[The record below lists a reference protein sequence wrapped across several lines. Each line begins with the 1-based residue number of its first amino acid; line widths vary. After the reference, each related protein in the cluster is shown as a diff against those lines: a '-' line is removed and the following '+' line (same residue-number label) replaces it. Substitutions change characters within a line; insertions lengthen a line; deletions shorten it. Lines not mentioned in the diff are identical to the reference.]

1 MKALQSEPNVSRPH
15 RANARRVDGVGNTD
29 VRDVED
35 VDLVARAKLGQRE
48 AFDLL
53 VRKYQNRIL
62 KLTLRYT
69 RNLTD
74 AEDAS
79 QEAFIKAY
87 RGLSAFRGECAF
99 YTWLHR
105 IATRCASNVLAARA
119 RDPIFGAYIVADDD
133 SSLEL
138 GASLRDMDTPEG
150 MTVTN
155 NIEGVVSAAV
165 EALPEAH
172 RMAIMYRE
180 IDGLSYEEIAAA
192 MTSPIGTVRSRVF
205 RAREM
210 IDYRLRAVFEGGL
223 GRRRRRQTLLT
234 AGVKKIAAA
243 TGRSCCAGLVAA
255 AT

>member
-1 MKALQSEPNVSRPH
+1 VSRPH
-15 RANARRVDGVGNTD
+15 RASAWRADGVANTD
-29 VRDVED
+29 VRD

-53 VRKYQNRIL
+53 VRKYQGRIL

-87 RGLSAFRGECAF
+87 QGLGAFRGECAF

-105 IATRCASNVLAARA
+105 IASRCASNVLAARA
-119 RDPIFGAYIVADDD
+119 RDPMFGAYMVSDDD
-133 SSLEL
+133 
-138 GASLRDMDTPEG
+138 ASFEAAGLRDMDTPED
-150 MTVTN
+150 MTVTS
-155 NIEGVVSAAV
+155 NIEGVVSAAL
-165 EALPEAH
+165 EALPAAH
-172 RMAIMYRE
+172 RTAIMYRE
-180 IDGLSYEEIAAA
+180 IDGLTYEEIGAA
-192 MTSPIGTVRSRVF
+192 MTSPIGTVRSRVY

-223 GRRRRRQTLLT
+223 GRRSRRRPHLT
-234 AGVKKIAAA
+234 ASVKKIAAA
-243 TGRSCCAGLVAA
+243 PGGSYSAGSLAVGA
-255 AT
+255 